1 MLNRLLAI
9 SAAGVLLGPVA
20 GFTAQDRPRP
30 KAEDPAPAAVAPAK
44 KTDAPAPKAGA
55 PAAAAKKTDST
66 AAAEKADTARLSAKG
81 LDGLKLRNIGPALM
95 SGRIADIALD
105 PADRNTWYVAVGS
118 GGVWKTVNAG
128 TTWTP
133 VFDGEGSYSI
143 GCVTI
148 DPANPHTIWVGT
160 GENVG
165 GRHVGFGDG
174 VYRSRDGGASWQNL
188 GLKDSQHVSKILVH
202 PKNPD
207 VVYVAAQGPLWSKGG
222 DRGLFKTTDGG
233 RTWTKSLG
241 AGEWTGVTDV
251 AMDPRNPDVLYAAT
265 WQRHRTVAAYMGGG
279 PESGIHRSTDGGAT
293 WEKLKKGLPEGPLG
307 KIGLALSPQDP
318 DVLYA
323 AIELNRRTGAVYRS
337 TDRGSS
343 WEKRSEAVSGATGPH
358 YYQELY
364 ASPHAE
370 GRVYLVDVRMQVSD
384 DGGKTF
390 RRVDE
395 KDKHSD
401 NHAIAFRADD
411 PEYLLAGTDGGL
423 YETFDLAKTWRFV
436 ANLPVT
442 QFYKIALDDDA
453 PFYNVYGGTQ
463 DNSTQG
469 GPVRTDSVNGIANR
483 DWFIT
488 LFADGYQPATEPG
501 NPDIL
506 YSEWQQGNL
515 VRFDRTTGERVHIQ
529 PQPGKGDPAERFNWD
544 APILVSP
551 HSPKRLYY
559 ASQRVWRSDDRG
571 DSWKAVSG
579 DLTRNQ
585 DRMTLPLMGRQWS
598 WDSPWDMTAMSS
610 FDTITSLAE
619 SPKAEGVVYAG
630 TDDGILQVTEDGG
643 KSWRKVEVG
652 TLPGVPASAFV
663 NDVKAD
669 LFDAGTVYVA
679 LDDHKSGNFRPYLL
693 KSSDRGRTW
702 RSIAGDLPD
711 RHLVWRVVQ
720 DHVKPDL
727 LFAATEFGVFFTP
740 NGGSRWVK
748 LTGDVPTISF
758 RDLAIQRRENDL
770 VCGSFGRG
778 IFVLDDY
785 SALRDVTEE
794 GLAKEAALFPVR
806 KAWWYVERDPLGEP
820 GRASQ
825 GAAYFMA
832 KNPPFGAVFTYH
844 LAEEVKTKAK
854 QRQEAEKPLVEAG
867 KDAPYPGWAAVEAER
882 REPAPAV
889 VLVVKDAAG
898 NVVRRVEGKAAK
910 GIPPR
915 GVGPAA
921 ACDPGR
927 RLAIQVRRRGRRGAD
942 EVSSRR
948 PARTRSR
955 SRSRWTGRRPTSPV
969 LCGFEVAPMRKG
981 VLPAADPRDAAAFF
995 ARAAAVQRTASA
1007 ATQAV
1012 SQARKRVD
1020 ALREAVERSRTSPD
1034 GLDAELH
1041 VIDQELYAIDEALSG
1056 NRSRATI
1063 EDDGPVTINGRVR
1076 TAAIAGSW
1084 STYGPTA
1091 TQRLCL
1097 AIAEEELAPVR
1108 EKLNA
1113 LLGEKLPAFEKR
1125 LEAAGAPWTP
1135 GQPVP
1140 PLP

>member
-1 MLNRLLAI
+1 MLNRLLATI
-9 SAAGVLLGPVA
+9 AAGLLLASASA
-20 GFTAQDRPRP
+20 GFAAQDKP
-30 KAEDPAPAAVAPAK
+30 KAEPPAPAVAPAK
-44 KTDAPAPKAGA
+44 EAGA
-55 PAAAAKKTDST
+55 PAAAARKADKT
-66 AAAEKADTARLSAKG
+66 AAAKADTARLSAKG

-95 SGRIADIALD
+95 SGRIADVAID
-105 PADRNTWYVAVGS
+105 PTDRSTWYVAVGS
-118 GGVWKTVNAG
+118 GGVWKTANAG

-133 VFDGEGSYSI
+133 IFDGEGAYSV

-148 DPANPHTIWVGT
+148 DPTNPHTIWVGT

-233 RTWTKSLG
+233 KTWTKSLG

-251 AMDPRNPDVLYAAT
+251 AMDPRNPEVLYAAT
-265 WQRHRTVAAYMGGG
+265 WQRHRTVAAYMSGG
-279 PESGIHRSTDGGAT
+279 PESGIHRSTDGGTT

-307 KIGLALSPQDP
+307 KIGLALSPQNP

-323 AIELNRRTGAVYRS
+323 AIETNRRTGAFYRS
-337 TDRGSS
+337 ADRGSS
-343 WEKRSEAVSGATGPH
+343 WEKRSETVSGATGPH

-370 GRVYLVDVRMQVSD
+370 GRVYLVDMRMQVSD

-411 PEYLLAGTDGGL
+411 PEYLLVGTDGGL
-423 YETFDLAKTWRFV
+423 YETFDLAKTWRYA

-442 QFYKIALDDDA
+442 QFYKIAVDDAA

-529 PQPGKGDPAERFNWD
+529 PQPEKGEPAERFNWD

-571 DSWKAVSG
+571 DSWKAISN

-585 DRMTLPLMGRQWS
+585 DRMTLPLMGRQQG

-610 FDTITSLAE
+610 YDTITSLAE
-619 SPKAEGVVYAG
+619 SPKAEGLVYAG
-630 TDDGILQVTEDGG
+630 TDDGLLQVTEDGG
-643 KSWRKVEVG
+643 KTWRKIEVG

-679 LDDHKSGNFRPYLL
+679 VDDHKSGNFRPYLL
-693 KSSDRGRTW
+693 KSADRGRTW
-702 RSIAGDLPD
+702 VSIAGDLPD

-720 DHVKPDL
+720 DHVKRDL

-740 NGGSRWVK
+740 NGGGRWVK

-778 IFVLDDY
+778 IYVLDDY
-785 SALRDVTEE
+785 SVLRDVTEE

-806 KAWWYVERDPLGEP
+806 KAWWYVERDPLGES

-844 LAEEVKTKAK
+844 LAEEIRTKAK

-867 KDAPYPGWAAVEAER
+867 KDTPYPGWAAVEAER

-898 NVVRRVEGKAAK
+898 NVVRRVEAK
-910 GIPPR
+910 TDKGFNR
-915 GVGPAA
+915 VAW
-921 ACDPGR
+921 D
-927 RLAIQVRRRGRRGAD
+927 L
-942 EVSSRR
+942 RR
-948 PARTRSR
+948 PATQAVGARTPRGDEDDDGPNGVLAPPGAY
-955 SRSRWTGRRPTSPV
+955 TVTLVKVVDGRAIELAGPV
-969 LCGFEVAPMRKG
+969 PFEVAPMRRG
-981 VLPAADPRDAAAFF
+981 ALSGADPKEATAFF
-995 ARAAAVQRTASA
+995 EHAAAVQRTTTA
-1007 ATQAV
+1007 ATEAV
-1012 SQARKRVD
+1012 AQARKRVD
-1020 ALREAVERSRTSPD
+1020 ALREAVERSRTLPD

-1041 VIDQELYAIDEALSG
+1041 AIDQELYAIEEALSG
-1056 NRSRATI
+1056 NRARATI
-1063 EDDGPVTINGRVR
+1063 EDGGPTTINDRVR
-1076 TAAIAGSW
+1076 TAATASSW

-1091 TQRLCL
+1091 TQRRSL
-1097 AIAEEELAPVR
+1097 AIAEEELGPVR
-1108 EKLNA
+1108 ERLNA
-1113 LLGEKLPAFEKR
+1113 LLGDKLPAFER
-1125 LEAAGAPWTP
+1125 QLETAGAPWTP
-1135 GQPVP
+1135 GRPVP